1 MSLKRILLY
10 FRNESTYE
18 GFLKIC
24 QNLSVNI
31 FLIVLFFYFQIHFL
45 YSSHLI
51 KFQKYK
57 ECSEAGDLGR
67 IVTATAASATVARYS
82 ETTKIKAQARFSG
95 TQLRTILVSYLLQGR
110 FET

>member
-1 MSLKRILLY
+1 MFYFSTFRFIFFIQVILLN
-10 FRNESTYE
+10 FS
-18 GFLKIC
+18 K
-24 QNLSVNI
+24 
-31 FLIVLFFYFQIHFL
+31 
-45 YSSHLI
+45 
-51 KFQKYK
+51 KYK